1 MDLICLSK
9 ALRVLG
15 FKVSKKQLF
24 TILADT
30 DSRRPRT
37 VDFHGFLHV
46 VHHLQGQ
53 DYDTYEEMTQV
64 VKASWSHFVARTC
77 VRFSH
82 AQSVVISC
90 SLLH

>member
-1 MDLICLSK
+1 MDLIWLLK
-9 ALRVLG
+9 GLRVLG

-30 DSRRPRT
+30 DSRRPRR

-64 VKASWSHFVARTC
+64 KASWSHFVARTC
-77 VRFSH
+77 VRCSH

-90 SLLH
+90 SLLY